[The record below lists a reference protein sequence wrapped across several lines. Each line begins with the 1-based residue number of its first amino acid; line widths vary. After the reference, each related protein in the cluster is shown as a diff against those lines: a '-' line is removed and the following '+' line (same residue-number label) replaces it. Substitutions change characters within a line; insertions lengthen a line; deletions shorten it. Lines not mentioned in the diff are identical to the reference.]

1 MDPAGP
7 HHATV
12 PAAPSRRGRLGR
24 LVRTAAATARI
35 PDPPTPPP
43 PVEQTWNPL
52 VYLRQQRAARPRW
65 QRLGFLTVIGALLAL
80 TVGVGETIA
89 AAVGPAGAVAAW
101 PVLEWPGRLAAAA
114 AGVGW
119 AVLLL
124 GWRSAV
130 PVIGLAVFARWFGD
144 TTNED
149 EDGDEDGLVLPPP
162 GSVVARR
169 VPAGPPA
176 SPAVPEQA
184 DPPAPDSP
192 LAKTVAR
199 WAQIADWAGGGL
211 AGSTLKHVTANPWG
225 WSGTLLLRPGLTLE
239 DAQARR
245 RNLDSALG
253 IRPGSVRL
261 DQDHTRADRVT
272 LRVVERDPLER
283 PIRWRGPQVGSVT
296 QPLPLGP
303 FEDGSAMLLPVAGQC
318 VLIAGIRGSGKS
330 GLLNVVVGELAACP
344 DVALWGLDLKH
355 GLELGPWAPVF
366 DRIARTL
373 PDAEALLEAADRIRT
388 ARGELLAREGTKREW
403 RPTPERPALVVVC
416 DEQGRLRESPTA
428 VARLEAIAT
437 MGRSLG
443 VWLVSATQYP
453 TVEVLGSS
461 ELRSQYTCMV
471 LLRIQRKQHV
481 NVVLGEGAANA
492 GWNAHEIDPDK
503 PGVCYLHAPGAT
515 SPKLGRAWQLTDR
528 MIAQVAAH
536 YAPHRPHLDL
546 ISAQAASAVL
556 AQDAARDT
564 SWSAGPSPFLTPAA
578 AAAQGPPTWPTQAA
592 AAGTVLDPPGSVP
605 PPDGDGL
612 GPAGDGDR
620 AIAVLVHTLRAA
632 GPTGRTIGELKAATG
647 MSRSWVYLRL
657 RELADAGHISRVDRG
672 RWRLTSLPPT
682 VGAASDREHPRR
694 QPIVHGRPPRARGI

>member
-12 PAAPSRRGRLGR
+12 PAARNRRGRLGR
-24 LVRTAAATARI
+24 LVRTAAAAARI
-35 PDPPTPPP
+35 PDPPPPPPP

-65 QRLGFLTVIGALLAL
+65 QRLGFLTVISALLAL
-80 TVGVGETIA
+80 TIGVGETIA
-89 AAVGPAGAVAAW
+89 AAVGPGGAVAAW

-114 AGVGW
+114 AGCGW

-144 TTNED
+144 TTSED

-162 GSVVARR
+162 GEVPARR
-169 VPAGPPA
+169 VPAGPLA
-176 SPAVPEQA
+176 SSSVPEPA

-199 WAQIADWAGGGL
+199 WAQITDWAGGGL

-253 IRPGSVRL
+253 TRPGSVRL
-261 DQDHTRADRVT
+261 DQDPARADRVT

-303 FEDGSAMLLPVAGQC
+303 LEDGSPMLLPVAGQC

-330 GLLNVVVGELAACP
+330 GVLNVVVGELAACP
-344 DVALWGLDLKH
+344 DVVLWGLDLKH
-355 GLELGPWAPVF
+355 GLELGPWASVF

-373 PDAEALLEAADRIRT
+373 PDAEALVEAADRIRT
-388 ARGELLAREGTKREW
+388 ARGELLAREGTQREW

-515 SPKLGRAWQLTDR
+515 SPKLGRTWQLTDR
-528 MIAQVAAH
+528 MVTQVATH
-536 YAPHRPHLDL
+536 YAPHRPHLDAT
-546 ISAQAASAVL
+546 SAQAASAVL

-564 SWSAGPSPFLTPAA
+564 SWSAGPSPSSTPAA
-578 AAAQGPPTWPTQAA
+578 AAAQGPPTWPTQTA
-592 AAGTVLDPPGSVP
+592 AAGTVLDPAGTVP

-657 RELADAGHISRVDRG
+657 RELADAGHITRVDRG
-672 RWRLTSLPPT
+672 RWRLTSST
-682 VGAASDREHPRR
+682 ADR
-694 QPIVHGRPPRARGI
+694 RGGHRS

>member
-1 MDPAGP
+1 
-7 HHATV
+7 
-12 PAAPSRRGRLGR
+12 
-24 LVRTAAATARI
+24 
-35 PDPPTPPP
+35 
-43 PVEQTWNPL
+43 
-52 VYLRQQRAARPRW
+52 
-65 QRLGFLTVIGALLAL
+65 
-80 TVGVGETIA
+80 
-89 AAVGPAGAVAAW
+89 
-101 PVLEWPGRLAAAA
+101 
-114 AGVGW
+114 
-119 AVLLL
+119 
-124 GWRSAV
+124 
-130 PVIGLAVFARWFGD
+130 VFARWFGD
-144 TTNED
+144 TTSED

-162 GSVVARR
+162 GSVAARR

-176 SPAVPEQA
+176 SPAVLERA

-199 WAQIADWAGGGL
+199 WGQIADWAGGGL
-211 AGSTLKHVTANPWG
+211 AGSHLKHVTTNPWG
-225 WSGTLLLRPGLTLE
+225 WSGTLLLRPGLTLD

-253 IRPGSVRL
+253 TRPGSVRL
-261 DQDHTRADRVT
+261 DQDPTRADRVT
-272 LRVVERDPLER
+272 LRMVEQDPLER
-283 PIRWRGPQVGSVT
+283 PIHWRGPQVGSVT

-303 FEDGSAMLLPVAGQC
+303 LEDGSAMLLPVAGQC

-330 GLLNVVVGELAACP
+330 GVLNVVVGELAACP
-344 DVALWGLDLKH
+344 DVVLWGLDLKH
-355 GLELGPWAPVF
+355 GLELGPWASVF

-453 TVEVLGSS
+453 TVELLGSS

-471 LLRIQRKQHV
+471 LLRVQRKQHV
-481 NVVLGEGAANA
+481 NVVLGEGAAAA

-528 MIAQVAAH
+528 MVIQVAAH
-536 YAPHRPHLDL
+536 YALHRPHLDL
-546 ISAQAASAVL
+546 ISAQAASAVP
-556 AQDAARDT
+556 AQDP
-564 SWSAGPSPFLTPAA
+564 SPSAGPSPSWAPAA
-578 AAAQGPPTWPTQAA
+578 GPRRSAWPTQAA
-592 AAGTVLDPPGSVP
+592 AAIVPVP
-605 PPDGDGL
+605 PRAVPSL
-612 GPAGDGDR
+612 AGDGDR
-620 AIAVLVHTLRAA
+620 ALAVLIHALRAA
-632 GPTGRTIGELKAATG
+632 GPAGRTIGELKAATG

-657 RELADAGHISRVDRG
+657 RELVEANRVTRVDRG
-672 RWRLTSLPPT
+672 RWCLTSPTTAPP
-682 VGAASDREHPRR
+682 GG
-694 QPIVHGRPPRARGI
+694 HGP

>member
-1 MDPAGP
+1 MAASSAWRRPR
-7 HHATV
+7 HASPT
-12 PAAPSRRGRLGR
+12 
-24 LVRTAAATARI
+24 
-35 PDPPTPPP
+35 PPPPPPP

-65 QRLGFLTVIGALLAL
+65 QRLGFLTVISALLAL
-80 TVGVGETIA
+80 TIGVGETIA

-114 AGVGW
+114 AGGGW

-162 GSVVARR
+162 GSVRARR

-176 SPAVPEQA
+176 SPAVLEPA

-199 WAQIADWAGGGL
+199 WGQIADWAGGGL

-225 WSGTLLLRPGLTLE
+225 WSGTLLLRPGLTVE

-253 IRPGSVRL
+253 TRPGSVRL
-261 DQDHTRADRVT
+261 DQDPTRADRVT
-272 LRVVERDPLER
+272 MRVMERDPLER

-303 FEDGSAMLLPVAGQC
+303 LEDGTPMLLPVAGQC

-330 GLLNVVVGELAACP
+330 GVLNVLVGELAACP
-344 DVALWGLDLKH
+344 DVVLWGLDLKH

-373 PDAEALLEAADRIRT
+373 PDAEALLEAADCIRA
-388 ARGELLAREGTKREW
+388 ARGELLAREGAKREW
-403 RPTPERPALVVVC
+403 QPTPERPALVVVC

-428 VARLEAIAT
+428 IARLEAIAT

-528 MIAQVAAH
+528 MIAQVATH
-536 YAPHRPHLDL
+536 YAPHRPHLDPV
-546 ISAQAASAVL
+546 SAQAASTIPAK
-556 AQDAARDT
+556 DALP
-564 SWSAGPSPFLTPAA
+564 SAGPSPSWPPAA
-578 AAAQGPPTWPTQAA
+578 AVSQGPPARSTHQTGAT
-592 AAGTVLDPPGSVP
+592 GTVP
-605 PPDGDGL
+605 PPAGDGL

-620 AIAVLVHTLRAA
+620 AVAVLIHTLRAA
-632 GPTGRTIGELKAATG
+632 GPGGRTIGELKAATG

-657 RELADAGHISRVDRG
+657 RELADAGQITRVDRG
-672 RWRLTSLPPT
+672 RWCPTSPSADPE
-682 VGAASDREHPRR
+682 GGH
-694 QPIVHGRPPRARGI
+694 RP

>member
-12 PAAPSRRGRLGR
+12 PTARDRRARLGR
-24 LVRTAAATARI
+24 LVRTAAAAARI
-35 PDPPTPPP
+35 PDPPPPPPP

-65 QRLGFLTVIGALLAL
+65 QRLGFLTVISALLAL
-80 TVGVGETIA
+80 TIGVGETIA
-89 AAVGPAGAVAAW
+89 AAVGPAGVVAAW

-144 TTNED
+144 TTSAD

-162 GSVVARR
+162 GEVPARR

-176 SPAVPEQA
+176 SPAVPEPA
-184 DPPAPDSP
+184 GPPAPDSP
-192 LAKTVAR
+192 LAKTIAR
-199 WAQIADWAGGGL
+199 WGQIADWAGGGL

-225 WSGTLLLRPGLTLE
+225 WSGSLLLRPGLTVE

-253 IRPGSVRL
+253 TRPGSVRL
-261 DQDHTRADRVT
+261 DQDPTRADRVT

-330 GLLNVVVGELAACP
+330 GVLNVLVGELAACP
-344 DVALWGLDLKH
+344 DVVLWGLDLKH

-388 ARGELLAREGTKREW
+388 ARGELLAREGAKREW

-416 DEQGRLRESPTA
+416 DEQGRLRESATA
-428 VARLEAIAT
+428 IARLEAIAT
-437 MGRSLG
+437 LSRSLG

-461 ELRSQYTCMV
+461 ELRSQYTCFV
-471 LLRIQRKQHV
+471 LLRVQRKQHV
-481 NVVLGEGAANA
+481 NVVLGEGAAAA

-503 PGVCYLHAPGAT
+503 PGVCYLHASGAT

-528 MIAQVAAH
+528 MVAQVAAH
-536 YAPHRPHLDL
+536 YAPHRPHLDPA
-546 ISAQAASAVL
+546 SAQAASAVPEQH
-556 AQDAARDT
+556 A
-564 SWSAGPSPFLTPAA
+564 SPSAGPSPSWAPAA
-578 AAAQGPPTWPTQAA
+578 SPGRSAWPTQAGTT
-592 AAGTVLDPPGSVP
+592 GTVPP
-605 PPDGDGL
+605 
-612 GPAGDGDR
+612 PAGDGLDPAVDGDR
-620 AIAVLVHTLRAA
+620 ALAVLIHTLRAA
-632 GPTGRTIGELKAATG
+632 GPAGRTIGELKAATG
-647 MSRSWVYLRL
+647 MSRSWIYLRL
-657 RELADAGHISRVDRG
+657 RELTDTGEITRVDRG
-672 RWRLTSLPPT
+672 RWRLTSPS
-682 VGAASDREHPRR
+682 ASPKGGH
-694 QPIVHGRPPRARGI
+694 RP